1 MTVEPEKQD
10 ALQSGDQGQLYQVRL
25 EHFEGPLDLLLF
37 LIKQE
42 KINIYDI
49 PIARITE
56 QYLVYLERISL
67 TDLESAGDFLLMAAT
82 LMRIKARMLLP
93 SVSEGDEADEDP
105 RRELVDRLLEYQKF
119 KEAASTLKGMHE
131 DRALLHARG
140 MREVLP
146 ESDEPPEL
154 EPATLYDLMRAFNQV
169 LKRVSYRETL
179 KVEREEHSIEE
190 KRTEILEHLSE
201 SGRVLFEDLFG
212 EGVTRL
218 TVIVTF
224 VALLDLIRTR
234 HVEVGQSRRF
244 GEIWIE
250 KRNAA

>member
-1 MTVEPEKQD
+1 MTIEPREQNAVQPD
-10 ALQSGDQGQLYQVRL
+10 DQAQPYQVKL
-25 EHFEGPLDLLLF
+25 ERFEGPLDLLLF

-56 QYLVYLERISL
+56 QYLTYLDQIAL

-93 SVSEGDEADEDP
+93 STSEGDELEEDP

-119 KEAASTLKGMHE
+119 KEAASTLKGMAKE
-131 DRALLHARG
+131 RGLLFSRG
-140 MREVLP
+140 MREMLP
-146 ESDEPPEL
+146 GTDEPPEL
-154 EPATLYDLMRAFNQV
+154 EPATFYDLMRAFNHV
-169 LKRVSYRETL
+169 LKRASYREAL
-179 KVEREEHSIEE
+179 QVEREEHSIED
-190 KRTEILEHLSE
+190 KRTEILERLSE

-212 EGVTRL
+212 GDVTRL
-218 TVIVTF
+218 SVVVMFI
-224 VALLDLIRTR
+224 ALLDLIRTR
-234 HVEVGQSRRF
+234 DVEIGQTRRF

-250 KRNAA
+250 KRDKA